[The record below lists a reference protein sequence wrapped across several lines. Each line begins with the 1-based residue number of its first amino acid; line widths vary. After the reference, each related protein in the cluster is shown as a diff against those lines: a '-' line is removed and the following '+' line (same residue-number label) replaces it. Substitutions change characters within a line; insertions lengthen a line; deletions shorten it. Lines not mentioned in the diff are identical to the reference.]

1 MSSRGRALAEL
12 VRVFGWLGATAF
24 GGPSAHV
31 ALMEHEVVG
40 KRGWLTRAELLALF
54 AAANLIPGPSS
65 TELAMH
71 VGRRRAGVLGLI
83 VAGLA
88 FIVPASL
95 IVGALAWAY
104 VRWGAVPAAAAA
116 LWGGKPVVVA
126 VVGHA
131 LYGLGKTALKDAL
144 RVAVAI
150 AAVAALLVPLDP
162 LLVLVGAGALVAAR
176 HLRSVASFAPVIALA
191 PATAATASAPTLVA
205 LGLAFLKIG
214 ALLFGSGYV
223 LFGFLQHELVEQRHW
238 LTEPQLLDAIAIGQ
252 VTPGPLFTTATFIGY
267 LLGGV
272 AGAIVA
278 TVAIFLPAFVFVGIS
293 GPIVGAIRRSPVA
306 SSFLDGVV
314 VASLALMAVVTGQLA
329 RDALIDPGAIAIGA
343 IAALI
348 LVRYRGA
355 APWLILVGAAVG
367 VALH

>member
-40 KRGWLTRAELLALF
+40 KRGWLTRAELLELF

-71 VGRRRAGVLGLI
+71 VGRKRAGILGLI

-104 VRWGAVPAAAAA
+104 VRWGAVPAVTGA
-116 LWGGKPVVVA
+116 LWGMKPVVVA

-131 LYGLGKTALKDAL
+131 LWGLGKTALKDAL

-150 AAVAALLVPLDP
+150 AAVAALLVPVDP

-176 HLRSVASFAPVIALA
+176 HLRSATSFAPVLALA
-191 PATAATASAPTLVA
+191 PASADAPTLWG

-238 LTEPQLLDAIAIGQ
+238 LTEPQLVDAIAIGQ

-272 AGAIVA
+272 VGAVVA
-278 TVAIFLPAFVFVGIS
+278 TVAIFTPAFVFVGIS
-293 GPIVGAIRRSPVA
+293 GPIVAAIRRSPVA

-343 IAALI
+343 VAALVLI
-348 LVRYRGA
+348 RYRGA
-355 APWLILVGAAVG
+355 ASWLILVGAALG
-367 VALH
+367 IATH

>member
-1 MSSRGRALAEL
+1 MARARALAEL

-24 GGPSAHV
+24 GGPPAHV
-31 ALMEHEVVG
+31 ALMDDAVVRR
-40 KRGWLTRAELLALF
+40 RGWLTRAELLELF

-71 VGRRRAGVLGLI
+71 VGRRRAGVPGLI

-95 IVGALAWAY
+95 IVGVLAWAY
-104 VRWGAVPAAAAA
+104 VRWGALPAVAGA

-131 LYGLGKTALKDAL
+131 LVGLGRTALRDPI
-144 RVAVAI
+144 RIAVGV
-150 AAVAALLVPLDP
+150 AAVAALLVPIDP
-162 LLVLVGAGALVAAR
+162 LLVLVGAGLAVAAR
-176 HLRSVASFAPVIALA
+176 HLAGARSIAPIAPIAALA
-191 PATAATASAPTLVA
+191 PAATVGAPGLVA
-205 LGLAFLKIG
+205 LGLTFLKIG

-238 LTEPQLLDAIAIGQ
+238 LDQAQLVDAIAIGQ
-252 VTPGPLFTTATFIGY
+252 LTPGPLFTTATFIGY

-272 AGAIVA
+272 AGAVVA
-278 TVAIFLPAFVFVGIS
+278 TVAIFLPAFVFVGLS
-293 GPIVGAIRRSPVA
+293 GPIVTRIRA
-306 SSFLDGVV
+306 SRAASAFLDGVV

-329 RDALIDPGAIAIGA
+329 RAALIDPATVAIAA

-355 APWLILVGAAVG
+355 APLLIVVGAAIG
-367 VALH
+367 VAIH